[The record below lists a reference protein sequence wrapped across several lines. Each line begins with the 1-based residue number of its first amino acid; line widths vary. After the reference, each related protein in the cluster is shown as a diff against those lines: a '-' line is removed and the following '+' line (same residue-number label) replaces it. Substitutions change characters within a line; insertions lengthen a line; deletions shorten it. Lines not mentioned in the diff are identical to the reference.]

1 MALSFAA
8 AFDGFEGVTSL
19 SLSLYEGNGC
29 TFSLS
34 RSGLSA
40 LLFTSSTSAPST
52 PPGADVGSV
61 SGIDPFLRPPKA
73 PFSLSVWLDA
83 RDTGVGSGWPAARG
97 TMGDSGGSRMIG
109 TETVE
114 AVTSA
119 RSVSDASPS
128 VVVALINGEDKVRYP
143 A

>member
-29 TFSLS
+29 MFSLS

-52 PPGADVGSV
+52 PLGADVGSV
-61 SGIDPFLRPPKA
+61 SGVDPFLRVPKA
-73 PFSLSVWLDA
+73 PLSLSVWLDPC
-83 RDTGVGSGWPAARG
+83 DTEVGSGWPFVGG
-97 TMGDSGGSRMIG
+97 TVGDSGGSRMIG

-114 AVTSA
+114 AVAPA

-128 VVVALINGEDKVRYP
+128 VVVALINGEDSVRYP